1 MGKIKRVSCI
11 ATPMLLTV
19 VSLVCFLVV
28 ALAQISPSGHSTPLE
43 RDLYFFK
50 ADTSRIMLSPQ
61 SLLDSLP
68 DSVFGIE
75 VPDAL
80 QSVAKS
86 GHLKDFYVVG
96 LFSYCEGET
105 DTETGRETV
114 THCSAWKLPFYFD
127 PVAVW
132 QLENTSVQEI
142 LGEPFAKGMKMY
154 RKTVE
159 WTHYAFVV
167 VLALT
172 VLECVAGLLAIRS
185 RGYSLCATIVSLA
198 HTMLAIAAAA
208 VATITYVTLTGVF
221 ESVLRP
227 YNIEASLGVRLFSIL
242 WLAVACSIASSFFWP
257 LSACFCSGK

>member
-1 MGKIKRVSCI
+1 
-11 ATPMLLTV
+11 
-19 VSLVCFLVV
+19 
-28 ALAQISPSGHSTPLE
+28 
-43 RDLYFFK
+43 
-50 ADTSRIMLSPQ
+50 MLSPQ

-80 QSVAKS
+80 PSVAKS

-185 RGYSLCATIVSLA
+185 RGYSLCATIVSLVGF
-198 HTMLAIAAAA
+198 L
-208 VATITYVTLTGVF
+208 F
-221 ESVLRP
+221 S
-227 YNIEASLGVRLFSIL
+227 SSVRLL
-242 WLAVACSIASSFFWP
+242 TCTARRRLCLP
-257 LSACFCSGK
+257 LRQQQSRPSPMLR

>member
-1 MGKIKRVSCI
+1 
-11 ATPMLLTV
+11 
-19 VSLVCFLVV
+19 
-28 ALAQISPSGHSTPLE
+28 
-43 RDLYFFK
+43 
-50 ADTSRIMLSPQ
+50 MLSPQ

-68 DSVFGIE
+68 GSVFGIE

-105 DTETGRETV
+105 DTESGKETV

-142 LGEPFAKGMKMY
+142 LGEPFAKGLKMY

-159 WTHYAFVV
+159 WTHYAFIV

-172 VLECVAGLLAIRS
+172 VLECVTGLLAIRS
-185 RGYSLCATIVSLA
+185 RGHSLCATVVSF
-198 HTMLAIAAAA
+198 
-208 VATITYVTLTGVF
+208 VGF
-221 ESVLRP
+221 
-227 YNIEASLGVRLFSIL
+227 LFS
-242 WLAVACSIASSFFWP
+242 SSVHLLTCTARRRLCLP
-257 LSACFCSGK
+257 LRQQQ